1 VIVYTILNN
10 QIMAFRLRSQ
20 PPIKQT
26 KKKPK
31 PVTIESKVNS
41 YLGDPKGRAEE
52 MSDMNPNND
61 YVDNVR
67 HAFAGR
73 YTQEAISKK
82 MGGGIIGNIG
92 GLIGANAMGIG
103 HELSNIT
110 KDTRSIG
117 TVVRESAEDAFNN
130 AVGSVIGA
138 SPFGTKKQK
147 DKTIYK
153 LSVGNLLPDGYV
165 SDAKKKKPDD
175 DLYFREKGRKLTREY

>member
-1 VIVYTILNN
+1 
-10 QIMAFRLRSQ
+10 MAFRLRSQ
-20 PPIKQT
+20 SPLRQI

-31 PVTIESKVNS
+31 TSTIESRVNS
-41 YLGDPKGRAEE
+41 YLGDPKGKAEE

-61 YVDNVR
+61 YIDNIR

-73 YTQEAISKK
+73 YTQESISKK
-82 MGGGIIGNIG
+82 LDGGVLGNIG
-92 GLIGANAMGIG
+92 GLIGSNAMGIG

-110 KDTRSIG
+110 KDTRSTG
-117 TVVRESAEDAFNN
+117 TVIRESAEDIFNN

-147 DKTIYK
+147 DNTIYK

-165 SDAKKKKPDD
+165 SDAKIKKPGDD
-175 DLYFREKGRKLTREY
+175 

>member
-1 VIVYTILNN
+1 
-10 QIMAFRLRSQ
+10 MAFRLRSQ
-20 PPIKQT
+20 SPLRQI

-31 PVTIESKVNS
+31 TSTIESRVNS
-41 YLGDPKGRAEE
+41 YLGDPKGKAEE

-61 YVDNVR
+61 YIDNIR

-73 YTQEAISKK
+73 YTQESISKK
-82 MGGGIIGNIG
+82 LDGGVLGNIG
-92 GLIGANAMGIG
+92 GLIGSNAMGIG

-110 KDTRSIG
+110 KDTRSTG
-117 TVVRESAEDAFNN
+117 TVIRESAEDIFNN

-147 DKTIYK
+147 DNTIYK

-165 SDAKKKKPDD
+165 SDAKIKKPGDD
-175 DLYFREKGRKLTREY
+175 SYFRDKKGRLTREYK